1 LGYHIQL
8 GLYYLHNLDKALLQT
23 SISTAVSVTTTRT
36 TTTTPHPRKFTGAE
50 GEENIRAYKMEN

>member
-23 SISTAVSVTTTRT
+23 SISTAVSVTTT
-36 TTTTPHPRKFTGAE
+36 TTTPHPRKFTGAE
-50 GEENIRAYKMEN
+50 GEENIRAYKMED